1 MLRSDTILALDI
13 GASSLKLGCFAPQK
27 GGSLELIRYA
37 VRDLNADPANE
48 EHRLTDIQLGLQDM
62 MAELG
67 IPAGRPVLI
76 SVPGQQVFSRFVKLP
91 PVSKDKILQMVQY
104 EAQQNVPF
112 PINEVV
118 WDYQLIGSGVGEVD
132 VMLAAMKAEI
142 IEQLIDAIRKA
153 GLHPELVDV
162 APMAIYNAVRYNY
175 ASLPKCTLV
184 IDIGA
189 RSTDLIFIEENRVF
203 NRSIPVG
210 GNTIT
215 QQIMREFELSYED
228 AEKLKKTHA
237 FVAFGGAYEAP
248 ASQVADKV
256 SKTVRTI
263 MTRLHTEITRS
274 INFYRTQQSGGEP
287 GLALLTGGT
296 SIIAYTD
303 TFLKEKLH
311 IDVDY
316 MNPFANV
323 SVSSTI
329 DAGDIGAKAHL
340 MGEVV
345 GLALRRSLGCPI
357 ELNLLPPKYVKDET
371 FQRRQPMLVVSMIG
385 VLALLGLWAADFYRL
400 SRLGRERLSALQSR
414 VSQLRDVE
422 TRLAEKE
429 AKIGEMEG
437 QTKTL
442 ASLPPRRTAWLQ
454 VVSDIRTRL
463 ADGMWLVRF
472 NTLRVGEVAEGAPSA
487 GSAPG
492 APLNFATF
500 SPSAA
505 APAEAAPA
513 ETGAGATPPGS
524 FEAIEISGFAY
535 KDKVQQQD
543 IIKFRDALRESPLF
557 DAKTDIVAVPMGA
570 GDDFVHEF
578 TIRIV
583 LKTPLVL

>member
-13 GASSLKLGCFAPQK
+13 GASSLKLGCFLPQR
-27 GGSLELIRYA
+27 GGGIELIRYA
-37 VRDLNADPANE
+37 VRELNADPANE
-48 EHRLTDIQLGLQDM
+48 EHRLTDLQLGLQDM

-91 PVSKDKILQMVQY
+91 PVGRDKILQMVQY

-132 VMLAAMKAEI
+132 VMLAAMKTEI
-142 IEQLIDAIRKA
+142 IEQLVEAIQKA

-162 APMAIYNAVRYNY
+162 APMAIYNATRYNY
-175 ASLPKCTLV
+175 AQMPKCTLV
-184 IDIGA
+184 IDMGA

-256 SKTVRTI
+256 SKTVRSV
-263 MTRLHTEITRS
+263 MTKLHTEITRS

-296 SIIAYTD
+296 AIIAYTD
-303 TFLKEKLH
+303 SFLKEKLH
-311 IDVDY
+311 IDVEY

-323 SVSSTI
+323 SVNSGI
-329 DAGDIGAKAHL
+329 DAAEIGAKAHL
-340 MGEVV
+340 MGGVV

-371 FQRRQPMLVVSMIG
+371 FHRRQPLLVVAMVG
-385 VLALLGLWAADFYRL
+385 VLVLLGLWTADFYRL
-400 SRLGRERLSALQSR
+400 AKIGGARRAALRSQ
-414 VSQLRDVE
+414 VAQLRDIE
-422 TRLAEKE
+422 SRLAEKE
-429 AKIGEMEG
+429 KKIAEIQANIETVSG
-437 QTKTL
+437 
-442 ASLPPRRTAWLQ
+442 LPVKRTQWLQ
-454 VVSDIRTRL
+454 IVDDVRRRL
-463 ADGMWLVRF
+463 VDGMWI
-472 NTLRVGEVAEGAPSA
+472 TALRTVHSGKAAAAAGAASGGAGGGGGEFSKSA
-487 GSAPG
+487 TSAPAG
-492 APLNFATF
+492 AD
-500 SPSAA
+500 
-505 APAEAAPA
+505 A
-513 ETGAGATPPGS
+513 ETVGGPIVAV
-524 FEAIEISGFAY
+524 EISGYGY
-535 KDKVQQQD
+535 KDKVQQPD
-543 IIKFRDALRESPLF
+543 ILRFRDSLRESPYF
-557 DAKTDIVAVPMGA
+557 DAKTDVTAIPMEGR
-570 GDDFVHEF
+570 DDFVREF
-578 TIRIV
+578 TIRVV
-583 LKTPLVL
+583 LKTPLDL